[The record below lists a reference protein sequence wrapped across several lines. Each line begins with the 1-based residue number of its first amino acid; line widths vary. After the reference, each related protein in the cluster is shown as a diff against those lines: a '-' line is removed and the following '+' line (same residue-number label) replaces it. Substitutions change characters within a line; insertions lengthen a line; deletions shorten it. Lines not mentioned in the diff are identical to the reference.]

1 MSLPKK
7 LLVAGL
13 VLASSNLQAIPAVHH
28 GIVVVAEYRFDPAVQ
43 RYMAERELKA
53 LPISGGRLF
62 YLVPAFSD
70 PLIEEMQIRY
80 IEQLL
85 DKRRPIEPQ
94 ERQP

>member
-1 MSLPKK
+1 MSLLKK
-7 LLVAGL
+7 LLVVGL
-13 VLASSNLQAIPAVHH
+13 AVASSALQATPPVQH
-28 GIVVVAEYRFDPAVQ
+28 GFVVVAEHRFDPAVQ

-62 YLVPAFSD
+62 YIVPAFSD

-85 DKRRPIEPQ
+85 DKQRRVEPR
-94 ERQP
+94 ERQL